1 MSRKVI
7 QWTVDY
13 WWSQFCLT
21 HFHSN
26 SCKFWRDQKWLQWSL
41 ANLAIFF
48 HKFLTGSSCCAL
60 LGPCLLPRKLMTCEN
75 MFECT
80 MMSCKSATCT
90 SQLPSANVMAID
102 SHPPPTSLIGQVNLF
117 QLSNQLSLKTPRAI
131 AASSHASAHG
141 KATRSLRI
149 RPASSGRGSYPAQT
163 VPERLRE
170 TALSLSLSLSLSL
183 WAYHVRWHTAM
194 LPNLISIAKYR
205 NVVET
210 ITNDP
215 NLMVYTTHLWW
226 NWDSLLLFDL
236 ISALLCSN
244 SLI

>member
-1 MSRKVI
+1 MTTMITSQSGNIFSQVPDWQQLLRAAWPLPFAKKTDDMWKHVWMHHDVMQICDMS
-7 QWTVDY
+7 
-13 WWSQFCLT
+13 
-21 HFHSN
+21 
-26 SCKFWRDQKWLQWSL
+26 
-41 ANLAIFF
+41 
-48 HKFLTGSSCCAL
+48 
-60 LGPCLLPRKLMTCEN
+60 
-75 MFECT
+75 
-80 MMSCKSATCT
+80 

-141 KATRSLRI
+141 KAARSLRI

-163 VPERLRE
+163 DPERLRE
-170 TALSLSLSLSLSL
+170 TALSLSLSKHIMCVDTLQCSQIWYQSQ
-183 WAYHVRWHTAM
+183 
-194 LPNLISIAKYR
+194 KYR
-205 NVVET
+205 NVLEK

-226 NWDSLLLFDL
+226 NWDSLLLFDH

-244 SLI
+244 NLI

>member
-170 TALSLSLSLSLSL
+170 TALSLSLPLSLSLS
-183 WAYHVRWHTAM
+183 
-194 LPNLISIAKYR
+194 ISCALTHCNAPKSDINRKISQCGWNNNKRPQFDGLY
-205 NVVET
+205 N
-210 ITNDP
+210 P
-215 NLMVYTTHLWW
+215 FMVKLGQFIIVWPH
-226 NWDSLLLFDL
+226 
-236 ISALLCSN
+236 
-244 SLI
+244 